1 MRSLRNIKD
10 MFKKRLDNKVIIV
23 TGGSGLIGM
32 PILTHLNDNGATVI
46 NADINTETNVET
58 NDYACDVT
66 SEESILELVS
76 SVVKKHG
83 RIDGLVNNAY
93 PRTNDWGS
101 KFEDVPLASWRQ
113 NVDMQMNSVFIICQ
127 AVLKVMKKQ
136 ESGSI
141 VNIAS
146 IYGVVGNDFTIYE
159 GYGGTSPAAY
169 SAIKGGIINF
179 SRYLASYYGE
189 FNIRVNCVSPGGIKD
204 KQHPSFIE
212 RYEQKSPLKRLG
224 QPEEIAPSIT
234 FLLSDEASFITGH
247 NLMVDGGWTAI

>member
-1 MRSLRNIKD
+1 
-10 MFKKRLDNKVIIV
+10 MFTERLKNKVIIV
-23 TGGSGLIGM
+23 TGGSGLIGK
-32 PILTHLNDNGATVI
+32 PILKHLQENGATVI
-46 NADINTETNVET
+46 NADVNAKTAIDKG
-58 NDYACDVT
+58 DYACDVT
-66 SEESILELVS
+66 SEKSIIELIN

-93 PRTNDWGS
+93 PRTKDWGN
-101 KFEDVPLASWRQ
+101 KFEDVTLDSWRK
-113 NVDMQMNSVFIICQ
+113 NVDMQMNSVFFICQ
-127 AVLKVMKKQ
+127 KVLAVMKKQ
-136 ESGSI
+136 KIGSI

-179 SRYLASYYGE
+179 TRYLASYYGKE
-189 FNIRVNCVSPGGIKD
+189 NIRVNCVSPGGIKD
-204 KQHPSFIE
+204 AQHPSFIE
-212 RYEQKSPLKRLG
+212 RYEDKSPLKRLG
-224 QPEEIAPSIT
+224 QPEEIAPAIT